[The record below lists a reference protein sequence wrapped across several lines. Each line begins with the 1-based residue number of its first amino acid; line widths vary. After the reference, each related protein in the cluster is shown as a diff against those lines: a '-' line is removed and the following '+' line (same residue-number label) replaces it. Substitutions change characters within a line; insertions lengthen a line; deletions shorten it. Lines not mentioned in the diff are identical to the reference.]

1 MQEFRM
7 LKSLCS
13 GVVVVLLGWSAVQAQ
28 ESGPA
33 RTKSASKLR
42 LAGKPPAVVAPAV
55 DADAQLPVLSEAHL
69 ALAQRVVL
77 GKVPCELGAYVAVS
91 AHQSAPGRFV
101 LEHGR
106 QKFYMVP
113 VLTSTGAIRLEDVSS
128 GAVWLQL
135 ANKSMLMDQKQGRRL
150 ADACMNAEQVVVADA
165 MARSPAPNLLEPLP
179 IPPAA
184 VAVPAEPPAGPVR
197 TATN

>member
-1 MQEFRM
+1 M
-7 LKSLCS
+7 LKSL
-13 GVVVVLLGWSAVQAQ
+13 VLGLMAAGMCCGAAQAAEPLPKRSKPSVKAKLARQLPPVAAVQ
-28 ESGPA
+28 
-33 RTKSASKLR
+33 SAELQ
-42 LAGKPPAVVAPAV
+42 LA
-55 DADAQLPVLSEAHL
+55 LSAEHL
-69 ALAQRVVL
+69 AVAQRVVL
-77 GKVPCELGAYVAVS
+77 GSVPCELGAHVVVS
-91 AHQSAPGRFV
+91 AHQTVPGRFV

-106 QKFYMVP
+106 QKFHMAP
-113 VLTSTGAIRLEDVSS
+113 VLTSTGAIRLEDAAS

-179 IPPAA
+179 SAVVAKPADPQSGL
-184 VAVPAEPPAGPVR
+184 VQ

>member
-1 MQEFRM
+1 M
-7 LKSLCS
+7 LKSLS
-13 GVVVVLLGWSAVQAQ
+13 WAVVAVLLGWSSVHAQ
-28 ESGPA
+28 ESVPA
-33 RTKSASKLR
+33 RSKPVSKLH
-42 LAGKPPAVVAPAV
+42 LAGKLPVTAAQAV
-55 DADAQLPVLSEAHL
+55 DADVSLPALSDAHL

-77 GKVPCELGAYVAVS
+77 GKVPCELGAHVVVS

-113 VLTSTGAIRLEDVSS
+113 VLTSTGAIRLEDVGS

-184 VAVPAEPPAGPVR
+184 AATPSEPQPALVR

>member
-1 MQEFRM
+1 M
-7 LKSLCS
+7 LKSLCL
-13 GVVVVLLGWSAVQAQ
+13 GVVVVLVLGGGVAQAQ
-28 ESGPA
+28 TPA
-33 RTKSASKLR
+33 PQRAKAISKAHGAAKSS
-42 LAGKPPAVVAPAV
+42 PAATVEAEPMPA
-55 DADAQLPVLSEAHL
+55 LSDAHL

-77 GKVPCELGAYVAVS
+77 GRVPCELGAYVAVS
-91 AHQSAPGRFV
+91 AHQTVPGRFV

-106 QKFYMVP
+106 QKFSMVP
-113 VLTSTGAIRLEDVSS
+113 VLTSTGAIRLEDTAS

-150 ADACMNAEQVVVADA
+150 ADACMNAEQVAVAEA

-184 VAVPAEPPAGPVR
+184 PALPQAAVAR

>member
-1 MQEFRM
+1 MMGATM
-7 LKSLCS
+7 LKSLIWGLLAA
-13 GVVVVLLGWSAVQAQ
+13 GVCVATVQAG
-28 ESGPA
+28 ELPKA
-33 RTKSASKLR
+33 RSKPLVKAKAAS
-42 LAGKPPAVVAPAV
+42 PQPVVTLQSEQHAA
-55 DADAQLPVLSEAHL
+55 LSDDHL
-69 ALAQRVVL
+69 AVAQRVVL
-77 GKVPCELGAYVAVS
+77 GQVPCELGAHVAVS
-91 AHQSAPGRFV
+91 AHQTSPGHFV

-106 QKFYMVP
+106 QKFLMVP
-113 VLTSTGAIRLEDVSS
+113 VLTSTGAIRLEDTAS

-179 IPPAA
+179 MPPAA
-184 VAVPAEPPAGPVR
+184 VADPAEPQAGVLR

>member
-1 MQEFRM
+1 M
-7 LKSLCS
+7 LKSLVVGLLAL
-13 GVVVVLLGWSAVQAQ
+13 GVCGATVQAG
-28 ESGPA
+28 ESPKTRSKPLVKAKPA
-33 RTKSASKLR
+33 KQ
-42 LAGKPPAVVAPAV
+42 PPVATP
-55 DADAQLPVLSEAHL
+55 PVEQAFALSDEHL
-69 ALAQRVVL
+69 AVAQRVVL
-77 GKVPCELGAYVAVS
+77 GKVPCELGAHVAVS
-91 AHQSAPGRFV
+91 AHQTWPGHFV

-106 QKFYMVP
+106 QKILMVP
-113 VLTSTGAIRLEDVSS
+113 VLTSTGAIRLEDAAS

-179 IPPAA
+179 MPAAA
-184 VAVPAEPPAGPVR
+184 VADPAEPQAGVVR

>member
-1 MQEFRM
+1 MW
-7 LKSLCS
+7 KSLS
-13 GVVVVLLGWSAVQAQ
+13 WSLVAVVLWGGLAQAQ
-28 ESGPA
+28 
-33 RTKSASKLR
+33 TSASKPAKVAPKAHV
-42 LAGKPPAVVAPAV
+42 AGKVSAAAA
-55 DADAQLPVLSEAHL
+55 ADVESSPLPVLSDAHL

-91 AHQSAPGRFV
+91 AHQTAPGRFV

-106 QKFYMVP
+106 QKFFMVP
-113 VLTSTGAIRLEDVSS
+113 VLTSTGAIRLEDTAS

-150 ADACMNAEQVVVADA
+150 ADACMNTEQVAVAEA

-179 IPPAA
+179 TAPAA
-184 VAVPAEPPAGPVR
+184 VAAPAEPRAGVVR

>member
-1 MQEFRM
+1 MS
-7 LKSLCS
+7 KSLWW
-13 GVVVVLLGWSAVQAQ
+13 GVVVALLGLSAVQAQ
-28 ESGPA
+28 EAAPV
-33 RTKSASKLR
+33 RTKPASKLR
-42 LAGKPPAVVAPAV
+42 LAGQQPVAMANPV
-55 DADAQLPVLSEAHL
+55 DADAQLPALSEAHL

-77 GKVPCELGAYVAVS
+77 GKVPCELGAHVSVA
-91 AHQSAPGRFV
+91 AHQTVPGRFV

-106 QKFYMVP
+106 QKFHMVP
-113 VLTSTGAIRLEDVSS
+113 VLTSTGAIRLEDFSS

-179 IPPAA
+179 MPPAA
-184 VAVPAEPPAGPVR
+184 VAVPAEPQAGLVR

>member
-1 MQEFRM
+1 M
-7 LKSLCS
+7 LKSLCL
-13 GVVVVLLGWSAVQAQ
+13 GVVAVVLGGGVAQAQ
-28 ESGPA
+28 TPA
-33 RTKSASKLR
+33 PQRAKAISKAHGAAKSSSA
-42 LAGKPPAVVAPAV
+42 ATVEAEPQPMPA
-55 DADAQLPVLSEAHL
+55 LSDAHL

-91 AHQSAPGRFV
+91 AHQTAPGRFV

-106 QKFYMVP
+106 QKFSMVP
-113 VLTSTGAIRLEDVSS
+113 VLTSTGAIRLEDAAS

-150 ADACMNAEQVVVADA
+150 ADACMNAEQVAVAEA

-184 VAVPAEPPAGPVR
+184 PALPQAAVVR

>member
-1 MQEFRM
+1 MW
-7 LKSLCS
+7 KSLWLAVMMVS
-13 GVVVVLLGWSAVQAQ
+13 LGWSAVQAQ
-28 ESGPA
+28 ESAPA
-33 RTKSASKLR
+33 RAKPPAKLH
-42 LAGKPPAVVAPAV
+42 LAGKLPIAAAHPV
-55 DADAQLPVLSEAHL
+55 DADAQLPALSEAHL

-77 GKVPCELGAYVAVS
+77 GKVPCELGAHVSVS
-91 AHQSAPGRFV
+91 AHQTVPGRFV

-113 VLTSTGAIRLEDVSS
+113 VLTSTGALRLEDTSS

-179 IPPAA
+179 MPPAA
-184 VAVPAEPPAGPVR
+184 AAVPAEPAAGPLR